1 MLTVSIKMYVKI
13 HIYIFKVPPPLSYY
27 VTQSNKLPY
36 PLHPTVALCCWKM
49 TRNQLSNECIQ

>member
-1 MLTVSIKMYVKI
+1 MLTVTIKMYVKI
-13 HIYIFKVPPPLSYY
+13 HIYIFKVHPPSYY

-36 PLHPTVALCCWKM
+36 PLHPIVALCSWKM